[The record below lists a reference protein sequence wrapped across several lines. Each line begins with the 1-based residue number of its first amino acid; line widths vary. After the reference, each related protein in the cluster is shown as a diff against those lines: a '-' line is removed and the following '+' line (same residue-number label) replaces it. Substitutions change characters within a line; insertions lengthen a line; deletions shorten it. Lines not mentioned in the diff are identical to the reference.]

1 MLSLDFDIIIVNTGP
16 AGLRADFHLTDHSPS
31 ISLPMIDMKEI
42 CSGGLLKDCKQ
53 KYTYPIGFKTVNWT
67 TQPWSDEGRSWTL
80 ICKLSLLKEDHLATT
95 AQGKML
101 LRAFDKL
108 FRTLHMRKILKFR
121 V

>member
-67 TQPWSDEGRSWTL
+67 KEEAERLTGALASGIRAAEG
-80 ICKLSLLKEDHLATT
+80 ILLEN
-95 AQGKML
+95 
-101 LRAFDKL
+101 
-108 FRTLHMRKILKFR
+108 
-121 V
+121 